1 MEFINMTNLL
11 VKHLR
16 QNDRVIV
23 GVSGGPD
30 STFLLM
36 EVVGFFKDKNAI
48 VVAHVNHGVRGK
60 EAYADE
66 KFVQNLAKAHGLK
79 FEVKRVKLAGKSG
92 MEEKGRTIRREF
104 FEKLRVKY
112 GAKWILTAHTE
123 DDNVETIIFNFLRGA
138 GLAGLSGMKIVDGA
152 YLKPLLHTSKS
163 EILADLKV
171 KKAKFCIDCTNAD
184 TKYSRNLLR
193 LKILPLLAKIN
204 PSFKKTLV
212 RNGAIFA
219 QIDTYIK
226 AQARDFLDNMS
237 LRASA
242 KQSSQESTTDGD
254 FPKIISF
261 LLKNYKALPEAIATE
276 VIQEVYRRGMKTRY
290 SLPYVKLQEI
300 TGMLSKGIGNKKIAC
315 GGGGCF
321 ALNQGIVKFAS

>member
-1 MEFINMTNLL
+1 MEFINMTDLL
-11 VKHLR
+11 VKYLH
-16 QNDRVIV
+16 QNDKVIV

-36 EVVGFFKDKNAI
+36 EVIGFFKGKNTI

-60 EAYADE
+60 EADDDE
-66 KFVQNLAKAHGLK
+66 KFVRNLAKAHGLK
-79 FEVKRVKLAGKSG
+79 FEVKRVKLAGLSG
-92 MEEKGRTIRREF
+92 VEERGRAIRREF
-104 FEKLRVKY
+104 FEKLHVKY

-152 YLKPLLHTSKS
+152 YFKPLLNTSKS

-171 KKAKFCIDCTNAD
+171 KKTKFCVDRTNAD

-219 QIDTYIK
+219 QIDAYIK
-226 AQARDFLDNMS
+226 VQANDFLDKKGARKN
-237 LRASA
+237 RA
-242 KQSSQESTTDGD
+242 
-254 FPKIISF
+254 F
-261 LLKNYKALPEAIATE
+261 LLKDYKSLPEAIAFE
-276 VIQEVYRRGMKTRY
+276 VIQEVYRSGMKTRY
-290 SLPYVKLQEI
+290 SLPFVKLQEI
-300 TGMLSKGIGNKKIAC
+300 TGMLSKGIGNKKIVC

-321 ALNQGIVKFAS
+321 ILNRGIVKFVS